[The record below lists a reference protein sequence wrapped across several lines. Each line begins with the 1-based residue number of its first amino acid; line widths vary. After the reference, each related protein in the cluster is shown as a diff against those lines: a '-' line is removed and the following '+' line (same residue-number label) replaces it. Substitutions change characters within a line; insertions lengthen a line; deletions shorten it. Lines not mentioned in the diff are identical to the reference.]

1 VTASRYAAYPEHP
14 LRDVPQETLDVAREA
29 LREGVITKDVD
40 EVACDPLADSVVQ
53 ALHVAGLL

>member
-1 VTASRYAAYPEHP
+1 
-14 LRDVPQETLDVAREA
+14 VPQETLDVAREA